1 MEEYKIIL
9 LDNDNIQYG
18 IVSVLCGWK
27 EFYVRNLIQ
36 EFLVDSVA
44 NVCAKDK
51 KEKFYE
57 NFSENISYMLEKLEQ
72 KVKEKFENG
81 YVRFDYYNVEIF
93 NVDNIFEEQ
102 YTTEWCDECGME
114 TEISI
119 YGGYCS
125 HCGKYLLP
133 CSMCDMNKVNC
144 SKCEKLSF
152 EKGVNNNG

>member
-1 MEEYKIIL
+1 MEEYKIVL
-9 LDNDNIQYG
+9 LDNDNVQYG

-57 NFSENISYMLEKLEQ
+57 TFSENISYMLDKLEQ

-81 YVRFDYYNVEIF
+81 YVRFEYYNVEVF

-102 YTTEWCDECGME
+102 
-114 TEISI
+114 
-119 YGGYCS
+119 
-125 HCGKYLLP
+125 
-133 CSMCDMNKVNC
+133 N
-144 SKCEKLSF
+144 
-152 EKGVNNNG
+152 